1 MRVLSPK
8 QGSLDNF
15 TQAELLKPFDGAVLA
30 FLEQLSKRLLHH
42 PKKQNYPELTALGFW
57 LRNSQL
63 NSLKRSLFT
72 MENVLR
78 KSLGTVVHYTPANVD
93 TMFIYSWVCS
103 LLMGNSNLLRL
114 SSRPSAVRDIL
125 LNELNRL
132 FEQPEFEGISQTNLF
147 VTFEHD
153 APVSSEVSLLADA
166 RVIWGGDD
174 SVTKIRSLP
183 VKPRCRDIA
192 FADRFSAALINT
204 DVLQQESDYQELA
217 SKLWRDT
224 QPYAQ
229 MACSSPRVI
238 FAIGPHYQQASQKL
252 GRFLD
257 KLSADADVDITR
269 ATNHL
274 VTTQLLQ
281 SQHQAS
287 NIVYQGVVS
296 IVELAQFNSE
306 ALDWH
311 CGQAMFYLLSVQNL
325 GDLLNFSEDKLQTL
339 SYWGV
344 EKQDLFKLLENESI
358 RGIDRVV
365 PVGQALDFSPCW
377 DGYELLTQLSKI
389 ITIT

>member
-1 MRVLSPK
+1 MLVLSPK
-8 QGSLDNF
+8 QGSLDDL
-15 TQAELLKPFDGAVLA
+15 TQAGVLKPFDGSVLA
-30 FLEQLSKRLLHH
+30 FLEELSKGLLHH
-42 PKKQNYPELTALGFW
+42 PQKQNYPELAALGFW
-57 LRNSQL
+57 LRKGQL
-63 NSLKRSLFT
+63 NSLKQSLLST
-72 MENVLR
+72 ENVLR
-78 KSLGTVVHYTPANVD
+78 KPLGTVVHYTPANVD

-103 LLMGNSNLLRL
+103 VLMGNSNLLRL

-125 LNELNRL
+125 LDELNRL
-132 FEQPEFEGISQTNLF
+132 FKQPEFEGISQTNLF

-153 APVSSEVSLLADA
+153 APVSREVSLLADA

-204 DVLQQESDYQELA
+204 DVLQQESEYQELA

-238 FAIGPHYQQASQKL
+238 FAMGRHYQQACKKL
-252 GRFLD
+252 ATYMD
-257 KLSADADVDITR
+257 KLFADVDADITR
-269 ATNHL
+269 TTNHL

-281 SQHQAS
+281 SQHS
-287 NIVYQGVVS
+287 DSTVLHRRGVS
-296 IVELAQFNSE
+296 ILELAQYNRE

-325 GDLLNFSEDKLQTL
+325 DDLLNFAEDKLQTL

-358 RGIDRVV
+358 TGIDRVV
-365 PVGQALDFSPCW
+365 PVGRALDFATLW
-377 DGYELLTQLSKI
+377 DGYDLFSQLSRQI
-389 ITIT
+389 ILE